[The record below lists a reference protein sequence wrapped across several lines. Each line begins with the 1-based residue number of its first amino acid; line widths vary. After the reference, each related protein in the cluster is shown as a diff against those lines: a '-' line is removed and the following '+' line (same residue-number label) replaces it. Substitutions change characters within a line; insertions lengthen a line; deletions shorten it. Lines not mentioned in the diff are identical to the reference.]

1 MFHSEQYR
9 ILAKDTEQ
17 AEFNENHQRQN
28 QEKRIKKR
36 MLILC
41 ILFFVLLVVVLILI
55 TLRYI
60 KDEILSLL
68 KYLLKLFSISLI
80 EQLRF
85 DVNNRLVV
93 SQCPDGMTWE
103 GLHGICIPIENFEV
117 GFTKSLI
124 WQ

>member
-60 KDEILSLL
+60 KDA
-68 KYLLKLFSISLI
+68 
-80 EQLRF
+80 
-85 DVNNRLVV
+85 V
-93 SQCPDGMTWE
+93 
-103 GLHGICIPIENFEV
+103 ENFKSIKIPLTFQYQFNRAVEV
-117 GFTKSLI
+117 
-124 WQ
+124 